1 MYCGLQLIQ
10 SRKIKQ
16 SKFIEVTR
24 CLEKEHLKHV
34 DLNKRSWASILALMR
49 TIFRKPTSSFFFFN
63 YLYESLK
70 LVHIVLVDVIVQLQ

>member
-1 MYCGLQLIQ
+1 MSCGLQIYK
-10 SRKIKQ
+10 REKRQ

-24 CLEKEHLKHV
+24 CLEKQHLKLV
-34 DLNKRSWASILALMR
+34 DLNKSTWASILALMR
-49 TIFRKPTSSFFFFN
+49 IIFRKTTSSFFFFI